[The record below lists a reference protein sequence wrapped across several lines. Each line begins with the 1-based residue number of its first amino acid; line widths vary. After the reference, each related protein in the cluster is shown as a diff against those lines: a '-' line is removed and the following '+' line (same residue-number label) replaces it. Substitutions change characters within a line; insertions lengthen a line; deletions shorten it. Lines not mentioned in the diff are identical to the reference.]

1 MRRGRGSR
9 KEGLREK
16 AERKSVLGLFVFFS
30 LLLIF
35 FFGCLSFVFCQLDTD
50 RIIWEEGTSV
60 RKRFHEKVYSAFS
73 YP

>member
-35 FFGCLSFVFCQLDTD
+35 FFLAVCLLFFVNWTQ
-50 RIIWEEGTSV
+50 IGSYG
-60 RKRFHEKVYSAFS
+60 KRE
-73 YP
+73 PQ